1 MKKLTLSLILTFFT
15 LIGAVAQETAE
26 IYIICEN
33 HTSAKD
39 AKKAGYRYK
48 NGNEFNKSD
57 LKTIEKLIELGH
69 YTYDDKEWILNCDK
83 DFFDVLKY
91 EIIVNNEVIT
101 TIDPNTCVLITVPA
115 GKEVVVAP
123 TVYINENIAFKL
135 TTGSLTNRSR
145 DTFISPAGSG
155 QYLTYSLIPES
166 GSQNYILFKSTILDI
181 VNNDSQFFHSTKEFK
196 KKKHIKEFKK
206 QIKKG
211 EIKLIDT
218 TKTNN

>member
-57 LKTIEKLIELGH
+57 LKTI
-69 YTYDDKEWILNCDK
+69 DDKEWILNCDK

-135 TTGSLTNRSR
+135 TPRSLTNHSKNI
-145 DTFISPAGSG
+145 FIYPAESG
-155 QYLTYSLIPES
+155 KYLTYSLIPES

-181 VNNDSQFFHSTKEFK
+181 VNNNSVFFHSTKEFK

-218 TKTNN
+218 TETNN